1 MAKDYQKYNFI
12 DFITDES
19 FKSWVLEPTPESDYF
34 WKSWMESHPEKADKI
49 AAAREFVL
57 SLKFR
62 KQTPSQK
69 KSMIYQQVINQSK
82 ASSDTRSSS
91 GFLGINQRNLRIA
104 ASIILIL
111 GLSWTAI
118 QWGMD
123 EVVNTQLV
131 NTYELKTTQKG
142 EKLTVML
149 PDGTLVK
156 LNAESSLKY
165 PKAFTDQR
173 EVYLTGEAF
182 FEVARDTTKPF
193 VVATRHLFTT
203 ALGTSFN
210 INAYSDAEEVTL
222 LTGKVRIDDDNRS
235 EILLPGEM
243 VAYENGA
250 IKKSRNVPLHHVKWK
265 DGILVFHETPL
276 EEGIKELE
284 RWYGV
289 KIDIK
294 NLSKPEVN
302 LTGLFDNQ
310 NLENVLK
317 SLSYTARFDFSIE
330 GKKVLITFKETRM

>member
-142 EKLTVML
+142 
-149 PDGTLVK
+149 
-156 LNAESSLKY
+156 
-165 PKAFTDQR
+165 
-173 EVYLTGEAF
+173 
-182 FEVARDTTKPF
+182 
-193 VVATRHLFTT
+193 
-203 ALGTSFN
+203 
-210 INAYSDAEEVTL
+210 
-222 LTGKVRIDDDNRS
+222 
-235 EILLPGEM
+235 
-243 VAYENGA
+243 
-250 IKKSRNVPLHHVKWK
+250 
-265 DGILVFHETPL
+265 VF
-276 EEGIKELE
+276 
-284 RWYGV
+284 
-289 KIDIK
+289 
-294 NLSKPEVN
+294 
-302 LTGLFDNQ
+302 
-310 NLENVLK
+310 
-317 SLSYTARFDFSIE
+317 
-330 GKKVLITFKETRM
+330 

>member
-1 MAKDYQKYNFI
+1 M
-12 DFITDES
+12 
-19 FKSWVLEPTPESDYF
+19 
-34 WKSWMESHPEKADKI
+34 
-49 AAAREFVL
+49 
-57 SLKFR
+57 
-62 KQTPSQK
+62 
-69 KSMIYQQVINQSK
+69 
-82 ASSDTRSSS
+82 
-91 GFLGINQRNLRIA
+91 GINQRNLRIA